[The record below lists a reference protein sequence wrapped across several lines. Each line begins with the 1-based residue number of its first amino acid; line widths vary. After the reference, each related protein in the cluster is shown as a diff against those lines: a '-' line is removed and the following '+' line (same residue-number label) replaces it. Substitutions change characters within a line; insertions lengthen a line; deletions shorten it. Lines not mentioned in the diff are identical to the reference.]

1 MQIQRLFKENN
12 EDMKNKPEVSIIIVN
27 YNGKYLLRNC
37 LSSIRNVNYPKE
49 KYEIVVVDNNSTDTS
64 LDFITLNFPEVRIV
78 ESDKNLGFA
87 GGCNLGVKNAL
98 GEYVVLLNT
107 DTKVDKNW
115 LTYLVK
121 RIKSDKKIAAVNSK
135 VYLYHPFVELSIN
148 SDIYLRSEF
157 SDGVNFHSVGVL
169 LENIVL
175 NNKELQNLLRY
186 RSGFYETEPG
196 SIQARWTKGKSTVL
210 IPIDSDKENN
220 IVTLTIRSEKY
231 QSNLKTRISI
241 NLGEKKLLEDKLESY
256 QVNQYRL
263 NLDNVVS
270 EKDYLFEVQNA
281 GLAVFK
287 SGHGRDRGAVVKGY
301 HQFYE
306 IDNQFYNQPCEITAF
321 SGVSVILRKDIYK
334 KLGGFDELYFMY
346 YEDLDLSLRFKKMG
360 YKIFFEPK
368 SVIYHI
374 HAGSSEEWSTFFNYH
389 VEKNYLATLVKH
401 FPLPQILAEVIKYGF
416 MIIISLL
423 KMFKWRFREH
433 WELYE
438 VWKDKFEYRR
448 KVVVW
453 FFIHLFSFMVKRYK
467 LQNEQKIKNKDLAKQ
482 MY

>member
-1 MQIQRLFKENN
+1 MEASKLKA
-12 EDMKNKPEVSIIIVN
+12 SIIIVN
-27 YNGKYLLRNC
+27 YNGKHFLKEC
-37 LSSIRNVNYPKE
+37 LSSVFEIDFPKNQ
-49 KYEIVVVDNNSTDTS
+49 YEVILVDNDSRDNSVEYVS
-64 LDFITLNFPEVRIV
+64 VNFPAVKIIQSNV
-78 ESDKNLGFA
+78 NLGFA

-98 GEYVVLLNT
+98 GKFVVLLNT

-135 VYLYHPFVELSIN
+135 AYLYYPFVELSIN

-321 SGVSVILRKDIYK
+321 SGVSVILRKDR
-334 KLGGFDELYFMY
+334 
-346 YEDLDLSLRFKKMG
+346 S
-360 YKIFFEPK
+360 
-368 SVIYHI
+368 
-374 HAGSSEEWSTFFNYH
+374 
-389 VEKNYLATLVKH
+389 
-401 FPLPQILAEVIKYGF
+401 
-416 MIIISLL
+416 
-423 KMFKWRFREH
+423 
-433 WELYE
+433 
-438 VWKDKFEYRR
+438 
-448 KVVVW
+448 
-453 FFIHLFSFMVKRYK
+453 
-467 LQNEQKIKNKDLAKQ
+467 
-482 MY
+482 